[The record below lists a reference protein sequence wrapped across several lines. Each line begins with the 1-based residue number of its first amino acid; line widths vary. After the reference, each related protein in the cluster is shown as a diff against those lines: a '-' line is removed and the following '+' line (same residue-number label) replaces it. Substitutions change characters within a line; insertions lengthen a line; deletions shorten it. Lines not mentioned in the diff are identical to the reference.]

1 MEDSQT
7 VLFWFHDHSLFG
19 FNNISF
25 SFCGILFVGTFK
37 KSAIFSRNE
46 KKKKT
51 DGYPFLFMVTGVK
64 FLMRMAGYTLVILG
78 VGSQVAG

>member
-25 SFCGILFVGTFK
+25 SFCGIRFVGTFK
-37 KSAIFSRNE
+37 KSAIFSRNG
-46 KKKKT
+46 KNKKT

-64 FLMRMAGYTLVILG
+64 FLMRMAGYTVVILG